1 MINFKIFV
9 KEMVLT
15 VFLLALVNLSWAQI
29 KLPAIIADEMVLQ
42 QKTKVNLWGWAIAGE
57 SVSILASWDHQI
69 LRTIAD
75 INGNWTIPLHTPK
88 AGGPYTL
95 TITGKNKIV
104 INNVLL
110 GEVWLCSGQ
119 SNMTFPLGKQ
129 ATSWQTG
136 VFNYEQ
142 EIAAADYPR
151 LRMFTVKQTI
161 ASTPKHDVEGKWE
174 TCTPQTAGK
183 FSAVAYYFGREILKG
198 TGFPVGLIHSS
209 WGGTPAES
217 WTKKEVLENDAEL
230 IKILEEYQKR
240 VKDYPLIKQAY
251 EMDLAKL
258 KNEGSTKPIP
268 KAPVNPGTDYKA
280 PTVLF
285 NAMIS
290 PLLPYTLKGV
300 IWYQGESN
308 SDRASQ
314 YQKLFPTLINHWRKD
329 FGQDLPFYFVQ
340 IAMHYQKKPE
350 IREAQLITYRQL
362 RNTGMVV
369 ITDVGDSLDIH
380 PRNKETVG
388 KRLALWPMAKL
399 YHRQK
404 AFSGP
409 LYKSK
414 KVEGNKIRIWFDFGE
429 GLLAKDGDLR
439 EFEIAGADK
448 QFVPAKA
455 IIEGNTVV
463 IQCNSI
469 TKPVAVRFAWK
480 NFSRPNLFNFAN
492 LPASPFRTDNWE

>member
-1 MINFKIFV
+1 MKDFRISVRQFA
-9 KEMVLT
+9 LA
-15 VFLLALVNLSWAQI
+15 VFLLAFANAACAQI

-42 QKTKVNLWGWAIAGE
+42 QKTKVNLWGWASAGE
-57 SVSILASWDHQI
+57 HVSISASWDGKI
-69 LRTIAD
+69 SKTIAD
-75 INGNWTIPLHTPK
+75 KNGNWIISLTTPK
-88 AGGPYTL
+88 AGGPYKL

-129 ATSWQTG
+129 TTNWQTG

-142 EIAAADYPR
+142 EIAAAAYPR

-161 ASTPKHDVEGKWE
+161 AAEAQDNVEGKWE
-174 TCTPQTAGK
+174 TSTPQTAGR
-183 FSAVAYYFGREILKG
+183 FSAVAYYFGREVLKE

-217 WTKKEVLENDAEL
+217 WTKKDVLESDTTL
-230 IKILEEYQKR
+230 VKILENHQKR
-240 VKDYPLIKQAY
+240 VKDYPAAKQIY
-251 EMDLAKL
+251 EQELAKW
-258 KNEGSTKPIP
+258 KSEPSTKPAP
-268 KAPVNPGTDYKA
+268 KAPVNPATDYKA
-280 PTVLF
+280 PTVLY

-290 PLLPYTLKGV
+290 PLLPYTLKGA

-308 SDRASQ
+308 SDRASE
-314 YQKLFPTLINHWRKD
+314 YQKLFPALINHWRRD

-340 IAMHYQKKPE
+340 IAMHYQKKPA
-350 IREAQLITYRQL
+350 IREAQLITYRQV

-388 KRLALWPMAKL
+388 KRLALWPLAKL
-399 YHRQK
+399 YHQQK
-404 AFSGP
+404 VFAGP

-414 KVEGNKIRIWFDFGE
+414 KVEGNKIRVLFDFGD
-429 GLLAKDGDLR
+429 GLLAKDGYLR
-439 EFEIAGADK
+439 EFEIAGADRK
-448 QFVPAKA
+448 FVPAKA
-455 IIEGNTVV
+455 TIEGNTIVV
-463 IQCNSI
+463 QSSLVAE
-469 TKPVAVRFAWK
+469 PVAVRFAWK
-480 NFSRPNLFNFAN
+480 NFSNPNLFNHAN